1 MNHMIEC
8 GPAIPT
14 GRRSF
19 NTQVVFGTSFTF
31 LTSGVFL
38 SGLAMYMGASDL
50 LVSYISMIS
59 NICGIS
65 ILLFSSLIERFR
77 SFKKITIGLTV
88 FSKLATLLIVLIPL
102 LIPAGLQIVVF
113 IPMMVIA
120 FTLQAQTT
128 VVLNNW
134 MVTFVD
140 EKKSGRYI
148 AGRQTLVLVVTVIL
162 SLAGGRLMDA
172 VSGRYIGFF
181 ILFSAALFMAVIE
194 VAVLFR
200 IPDVEQHKPMG
211 KKSSFPDMIRVP
223 MKSRRFLVFVV
234 YIFLFYLMLSI
245 ADSFTVVYM
254 MRYLKLSYIAT
265 TAMQMLISLPQIF
278 LLGIWGKI
286 SDKRGHQF
294 ALTASI
300 WFFIGETLFLALSN
314 SHNLYIFIP
323 AAFLFASVANAG
335 FMVSVFN
342 RRYELMPRD
351 GRILFDNFFS
361 AAVGLAFILGPVIGG
376 AVKHLLESSSWVK
389 GAIQFGNIRLLYV
402 VSTVAIIILQILVL
416 GFKSRGSK
424 LTLEGGC

>member
-1 MNHMIEC
+1 
-8 GPAIPT
+8 
-14 GRRSF
+14 
-19 NTQVVFGTSFTF
+19 
-31 LTSGVFL
+31 
-38 SGLAMYMGASDL
+38 
-50 LVSYISMIS
+50 
-59 NICGIS
+59 
-65 ILLFSSLIERFR
+65 
-77 SFKKITIGLTV
+77 
-88 FSKLATLLIVLIPL
+88 
-102 LIPAGLQIVVF
+102 
-113 IPMMVIA
+113 
-120 FTLQAQTT
+120 
-128 VVLNNW
+128 
-134 MVTFVD
+134 
-140 EKKSGRYI
+140 
-148 AGRQTLVLVVTVIL
+148 
-162 SLAGGRLMDA
+162 
-172 VSGRYIGFF
+172 
-181 ILFSAALFMAVIE
+181 
-194 VAVLFR
+194 
-200 IPDVEQHKPMG
+200 
-211 KKSSFPDMIRVP
+211 
-223 MKSRRFLVFVV
+223 MKSRRFLFFVV

-314 SHNLYIFIP
+314 LHNLYIFIP

-376 AVKHLLESSSWVK
+376 AVKHVLESSSWVK

>member
-14 GRRSF
+14 GGRSF

-194 VAVLFR
+194 IAVLFR

-223 MKSRRFLVFVV
+223 MKSRRFLFFVV

-254 MRYLKLSYIAT
+254 MRYLKLSYIVT
-265 TAMQMLISLPQIF
+265 TAIQMLISLPQIF

>member
-8 GPAIPT
+8 DPAIPT

-148 AGRQTLVLVVTVIL
+148 AGRQTLVLMVTVIL

-181 ILFSAALFMAVIE
+181 ILFSAALF
-194 VAVLFR
+194 
-200 IPDVEQHKPMG
+200 
-211 KKSSFPDMIRVP
+211 
-223 MKSRRFLVFVV
+223 
-234 YIFLFYLMLSI
+234 
-245 ADSFTVVYM
+245 
-254 MRYLKLSYIAT
+254 
-265 TAMQMLISLPQIF
+265 
-278 LLGIWGKI
+278 KI
-286 SDKRGHQF
+286 
-294 ALTASI
+294 
-300 WFFIGETLFLALSN
+300 
-314 SHNLYIFIP
+314 
-323 AAFLFASVANAG
+323 
-335 FMVSVFN
+335 
-342 RRYELMPRD
+342 
-351 GRILFDNFFS
+351 GR
-361 AAVGLAFILGPVIGG
+361 AHV
-376 AVKHLLESSSWVK
+376 
-389 GAIQFGNIRLLYV
+389 
-402 VSTVAIIILQILVL
+402 
-416 GFKSRGSK
+416 
-424 LTLEGGC
+424 